1 MRISIDWLK
10 ELVTTNDS
18 IEEIANTLTMLG
30 LEAESGVDYTQLKD
44 IIIGEVLER
53 TKHPNA
59 DRLNLCTVFD
69 GKVELPIV
77 CGAPNV
83 DKGQKIALAPVG
95 AILPGD
101 FKINKAKI
109 RGEVSQGM
117 ICSEKELG
125 ISDEHE
131 GIMVLPSHAKAG
143 QDFTEFYLNNSSS
156 IDLDITPNRA
166 DCFSHLGV
174 ARDFAA
180 KKGIEINLPDFDSKP
195 FNKNLA
201 SKKISVT
208 IENTDECPRYIAG
221 IVNNVK
227 VKNSPKWL
235 KERLESIGQRSINNI
250 VDISN
255 YVMMEMGQ
263 PTHMFDY
270 DQFGSKEIL
279 IRRGKKN
286 ESIITLDE
294 VERKVSPN
302 ELLITNGKIPVAIAG
317 VIGGSVSAV
326 SNNTTTLIIESA
338 YFDPPTVRKS
348 AKSINLS
355 TDASKR
361 FERGADPNAAELA
374 FWRIIGLLEE
384 YADAEWVPG
393 IIDKYPN
400 PISTPDLLLRRD
412 KVDLVSGIT
421 IKDDFIENSLRM
433 IGCDIEKNGDSWNCK
448 PPTWRPDIEREI
460 DLIEEIIRLYGYDKI
475 TSNYHYQSFMENDI
489 VDPYANIDKICNV
502 LNGLG
507 FTQVFNNTLLS
518 KKEVSL
524 DNIEAV
530 NVLNPLSDKMT
541 HLRTSLI
548 QSLLKTADFNNNNGK
563 KDLMLFELGNVF
575 NKTGVGLNGINET
588 FQLSAITLGNMI
600 NASVHQNNHVESDF
614 FIIKGAIKNLLDRLH
629 IGTSEL
635 DTEHNNIKYEK
646 SFLINLNK
654 KTIGHYGKISPKI
667 SKNLDLDI
675 LDIFAF
681 EINLDIVIKMMSQ
694 SQLSYNPII
703 YYPKVERD
711 INFVLDEKIEIGK
724 ILETIHKNNY
734 KILNNVLPQ
743 NIFRHESLGSNKKSV
758 TFNFVFQHP
767 SKTLEDK
774 DVNLVINEIINVVS
788 KNFSAKLR

>member
-10 ELVTTNDS
+10 EFVPTNDS
-18 IEEIANTLTMLG
+18 TEEIGDTLTMLG

-59 DRLNLCTVFD
+59 DRLSLCTVFD
-69 GKVELPIV
+69 GDVKLPIV

-109 RGEVSQGM
+109 RGEISQGM

-131 GIMVLPSHAKAG
+131 GIMVLPTHAKAG
-143 QDFTEFYLNNSSS
+143 QNFTEFYLNNSSS

-180 KKGIEINLPDFDSKP
+180 KKGVEINFPNYDSKT
-195 FNKNLA
+195 FDKNIA
-201 SKKISVT
+201 SKKITVT
-208 IENTDECPRYIAG
+208 IENPDECPRYIAG

-235 KERLESIGQRSINNI
+235 KDRLESIGQRSINNI

-279 IRRGKKN
+279 IRRGKEN

-317 VIGGSVSAV
+317 VMGGLASAV
-326 SNNTTTLIIESA
+326 SDKTTTLIIESA
-338 YFDPPTVRKS
+338 YFDPPTIRKS
-348 AKSINLS
+348 AKSINMS

-374 FWRIIGLLEE
+374 FWRIVGLLEE
-384 YADAEWVPG
+384 YADAKWVPG
-393 IIDKYPN
+393 IIDAYPN
-400 PISTPDLLLRRD
+400 LISTPDLLLRRHR
-412 KVDLVSGIT
+412 VDLVSGIT
-421 IKDDFIENSLRM
+421 IKDAFIENSLSM
-433 IGCDIEKNGDSWNCK
+433 IGCGIEKNGDNWNCK

-460 DLIEEIIRLYGYDKI
+460 DLIEEVIRLYGYDKI
-475 TSNYHYQSFMENDI
+475 KSNYHYQSFMENDV
-489 VDPYANIDKICNV
+489 VDPHANIDKICNS

-518 KKEVSL
+518 KEEVSV
-524 DNIEAV
+524 DSIEAV
-530 NVLNPLSDKMT
+530 NVINPLSDKMT

-563 KDLMLFELGNVF
+563 KDVMLFEIGNVF
-575 NKTGVGLNGINET
+575 NKTGVGLKGINET
-588 FQLSAITLGNMI
+588 FQLSGITLGNMI
-600 NASVHQNNHVESDF
+600 DASVHQDNPVKSNF
-614 FIIKGAIKNLLDRLH
+614 FVVKGVIRNLIDRLH
-629 IGTSEL
+629 IGVSEL
-635 DTEHNNIKYEK
+635 DVEDDNIKYEK
-646 SFLINLNK
+646 SFLINLNNK
-654 KTIGHYGKISPKI
+654 RIGRYGKISQKI
-667 SKNLDLDI
+667 SKSLNLDI
-675 LDIFAF
+675 VDIFAF
-681 EINLDIVIKMMSQ
+681 EINLDLVIKMMTQ
-694 SQLSYNPII
+694 SELSYNPII

-734 KILNNVLPQ
+734 KILNKILPQ